1 VGLERLIRVRSQ
13 FISTMI
19 LLVTVSAWA
28 RPAETEHLNVQLVSD
43 TDSVQPGTAL
53 LVGLHFA
60 MEKNWHIYWKNP
72 GDSGEPPRVRWS
84 LPLGFQ
90 AGELQW
96 PAPARLGSGSVID
109 YGYERPVLLF
119 VEMQTPENLTVGS
132 RLTLSADVRW
142 LVCKDICMP
151 GKTNVTLSLPVR
163 TAPGSA
169 SASHVLFRDAR
180 SRTPKPMPSTWRTDV
195 TSEKDDF
202 VLTIRGADVARVSFF
217 PLEADQI
224 DNAARQTL
232 TTLPDSLRLTLKK
245 SEQLLKT
252 PAMLDGVLELSTG
265 RSYTVS
271 APVRALPER
280 SAPR

>member
-1 VGLERLIRVRSQ
+1 VGLERLIPIRSRL
-13 FISTMI
+13 ISTMI
-19 LLVTVSAWA
+19 LLVTASTWA
-28 RPAETEHLNVQLVSD
+28 RPAETEHLNLQLLSD

-53 LVGLHFA
+53 LVGLHFE

-72 GDSGEPPRVRWS
+72 GDSGEPPRVRWN
-84 LPLGFQ
+84 LPAGFQ
-90 AGELQW
+90 TGELQW

-109 YGYERPVLLF
+109 YGYEQPVLLF
-119 VEMQTPENLTVGS
+119 VEMQTPENLAVGS
-132 RLTLSADVRW
+132 RVTLFADVSW
-142 LVCKDICMP
+142 LVCKDICVP
-151 GKTNVTLSLPVR
+151 GKANVMLSLPVR

-180 SRTPKPMPSTWRTDV
+180 SRVPKPMPSTWRADA
-195 TSEKDDF
+195 TSEKDGF
-202 VLTIRGADVARVSFF
+202 VLTIHGADVARASFF

-224 DNAARQTL
+224 DNAAPQRL
-232 TTLPDSLRLTLKK
+232 TTLPGSLRLTLKK

-271 APVRALPER
+271 ASVRPLPER
-280 SAPR
+280 SARR

>member
-1 VGLERLIRVRSQ
+1 MGLERLIPGRSRL
-13 FISTMI
+13 ISTMI
-19 LLVTVSAWA
+19 LLVAVSTSA

-53 LVGLHFA
+53 SVGLHFE

-72 GDSGEPPRVRWS
+72 GDSGEPPRVRWN
-84 LPLGFQ
+84 LPAGFQ
-90 AGELQW
+90 AGEVQW

-109 YGYERPVLLF
+109 YGYEQPVLLF

-132 RLTLSADVRW
+132 RVTLSADVSW
-142 LVCKDICMP
+142 LVCKDICVP
-151 GKTNVTLSLPVR
+151 GKANVTLSLPVR

-169 SASHVLFRDAR
+169 SASQVLFRDAR
-180 SRTPKPMPSTWRTDV
+180 SRVPKPMPSKWRTDA
-195 TSEKDDF
+195 TSEKDGF
-202 VLTIRGADVARVSFF
+202 VLTIHGADVARASFF

-224 DNAARQTL
+224 DNAAPQTL
-232 TTLPDSLRLTLKK
+232 TTLPGGLRVTLKK
-245 SEQLLKT
+245 SEQLLKA
-252 PAMLDGVLELSTG
+252 PALLDGVLELSTG

-271 APVRALPER
+271 APVRTLPER